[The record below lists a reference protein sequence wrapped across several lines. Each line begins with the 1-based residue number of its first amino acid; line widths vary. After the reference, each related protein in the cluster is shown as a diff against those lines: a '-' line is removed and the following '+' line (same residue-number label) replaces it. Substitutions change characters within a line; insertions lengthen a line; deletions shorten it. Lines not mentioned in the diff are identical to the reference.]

1 MRPGVLFTVGWLFDE
16 DDRSDKLEGNMVA
29 GDGKLDGNF
38 SEVFLVG
45 FKGLDVIVVGVGPQ
59 L

>member
-1 MRPGVLFTVGWLFDE
+1 VGWLFDE